1 MSIEKVRGKFERQTI
16 REEELMQRKIY
27 GNLEVLLILY
37 LNIKGGKK
45 SQKIQNNWK
54 LNNSPPN
61 KKIWSK
67 NEITRKIR
75 KNCGNWIKQHLK

>member
-1 MSIEKVRGKFERQTI
+1 MSTEKVRGKFERQTT

-45 SQKIQNNWK
+45 ISKKSKI
-54 LNNSPPN
+54 
-61 KKIWSK
+61 I
-67 NEITRKIR
+67 
-75 KNCGNWIKQHLK
+75 GN

>member
-16 REEELMQRKIY
+16 REEILMQRKIY

-45 SQKIQNNWK
+45 LIKSKI
-54 LNNSPPN
+54 
-61 KKIWSK
+61 I
-67 NEITRKIR
+67 
-75 KNCGNWIKQHLK
+75 GN